1 MSDARVGEGVPPPV
15 ITVVQRGQIT
25 EVAHRGDVAVV
36 ADGGRLAASVGEPD
50 RLISLRSSVKPFT
63 AVAVLA
69 AADEAG
75 LTLDDEMIAL
85 ASASLG
91 LVAALAWN
99 EAIKATLALLDLGDN
114 LVGLYTYAIVATLI
128 AIFVFVY
135 LGKLASRIGGDAVI
149 EREAEG

>member
-1 MSDARVGEGVPPPV
+1 MNPRAM
-15 ITVVQRGQIT
+15 IQT
-25 EVAHRGDVAVV
+25 
-36 ADGGRLAASVGEPD
+36 
-50 RLISLRSSVKPFT
+50 
-63 AVAVLA
+63 
-69 AADEAG
+69 
-75 LTLDDEMIAL
+75 MIAL

-114 LVGLYTYAIVATLI
+114 LVGLYTYAIIATLI
-128 AIFVFVY
+128 AILVLVY